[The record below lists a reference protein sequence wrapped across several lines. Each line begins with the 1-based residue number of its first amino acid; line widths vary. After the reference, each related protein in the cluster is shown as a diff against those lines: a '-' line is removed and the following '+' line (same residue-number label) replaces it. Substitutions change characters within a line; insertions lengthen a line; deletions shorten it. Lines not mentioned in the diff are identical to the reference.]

1 MTKHLSEIAK
11 NILPGE
17 NIDSIA
23 YGCTSGTVAIG
34 DKKIMEEIHKSK
46 KNSHVTTPVTAAL
59 KAFSK
64 LNIKKV
70 SILTPYPKHVNET
83 IFNYFLNKNIEIVS
97 FNSFNLEY
105 DSEIANVDPK
115 CLIETINKIDH
126 KEADAV
132 FISCTALRV
141 VEVLQEIEA
150 RISKNVISSNQA
162 IIWDSLRSI
171 NVKKNINGYGEL
183 FNN

>member
-1 MTKHLSEIAK
+1 M
-11 NILPGE
+11 
-17 NIDSIA
+17 
-23 YGCTSGTVAIG
+23 
-34 DKKIMEEIHKSK
+34 
-46 KNSHVTTPVTAAL
+46 
-59 KAFSK
+59 
-64 LNIKKV
+64 
-70 SILTPYPKHVNET
+70 
-83 IFNYFLNKNIEIVS
+83 
-97 FNSFNLEY
+97 EY

-162 IIWDSLRSI
+162 IIWDCLRSVNI
-171 NVKKNINGYGEL
+171 DKKISGFGNL
-183 FNN
+183 FLN